1 MTAQEQ
7 HQDFLMLQIKAL
19 QTENER
25 LNNELRK
32 VKDCA
37 FKVRLSDPNFDK
49 PLNQIEVNYEQV
61 TTDVHGNS

>member
-1 MTAQEQ
+1 MSAQEQ

-37 FKVRLSDPNFDK
+37 FRIRLSDPNFDK
-49 PLNQIEVNYEQV
+49 SLSEIETDYEIV
-61 TTDVHGNS
+61 KPN

>member
-1 MTAQEQ
+1 MSAQEQ

-32 VKDCA
+32 VKDFA
-37 FKVRLSDPNFDK
+37 FRIRLSDPNFDK
-49 PLNQIEVNYEQV
+49 SLSEIEVDYEIV
-61 TTDVHGNS
+61 KPN

>member
-1 MTAQEQ
+1 MSAQEQ

-25 LNNELRK
+25 LNDELQK

-37 FKVRLSDPNFDK
+37 FKVRLSDQNFDK
-49 PLNQIEVNYEQV
+49 PLSEIEINYEIV
-61 TTDVHGNS
+61 KPLKN

>member
-1 MTAQEQ
+1 MSAQEQ

-32 VKDCA
+32 LKDCA
-37 FKVRLSDPNFDK
+37 FRIRLSDPNFDK
-49 PLNQIEVNYEQV
+49 LLSEIETDYEIV
-61 TTDVHGNS
+61 KPIK